1 MTLFLVGM
9 AIIVSASPTPLGP
22 LKTRLVARAP
32 NDTCGPVYCAGTN
45 NTNDNSYFCGDL
57 RLGPK
62 QLPTEIPLSSE
73 ILGYDRLGGLCPGA
87 FLQKWWNS
95 TSAGYIY
102 PPQNGFQ
109 LNTANQ
115 PIDGN
120 QTLAVGTRLDR
131 FGSEY
136 GAFLAPAGAPF
147 SERAIPPSNL
157 NTPADPSYPYNYHV
171 YEVVQSFDVLS
182 GPIAAWFG
190 QPGQGT
196 QYQTYSN
203 ILALVGGGYLRRV
216 NATATSS

>member
-1 MTLFLVGM
+1 M
-9 AIIVSASPTPLGP
+9 
-22 LKTRLVARAP
+22 RLVARAP

-182 GPIAAWFG
+182 GPIAGTRLIFDWLWNAIGNWFHVLSMVRAARARYSVSNLL
-190 QPGQGT
+190 QYPSSGT
-196 QYQTYSN
+196 DVFLMWCRSQADQS
-203 ILALVGGGYLRRV
+203 V
-216 NATATSS
+216 